1 MIVRIRG
8 FIVVGFFGQV
18 QQIIQWAIFDY
29 LRLSLFVEET
39 LYISEIICAE
49 HFHTYMLH
57 LNLS

>member
-1 MIVRIRG
+1 MGNRI
-8 FIVVGFFGQV
+8 FE
-18 QQIIQWAIFDY
+18 Y